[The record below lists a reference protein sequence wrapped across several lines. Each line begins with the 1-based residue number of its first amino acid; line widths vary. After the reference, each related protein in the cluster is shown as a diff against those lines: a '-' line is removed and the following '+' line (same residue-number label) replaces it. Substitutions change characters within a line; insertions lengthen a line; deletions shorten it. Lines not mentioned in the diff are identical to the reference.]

1 LGGQL
6 KDAALTESCL
16 TSQSAEPTFPEQYRH
31 TWTLPLV
38 FSPLDPHQLYFG
50 TQVLFR
56 TSDGGQ
62 SWQTISSDLT
72 REDPGVPPNLDAAT
86 AADGPKSK
94 RRGVIYTI
102 APSRLCAHEIWIG
115 TDDGLIQVTH
125 DDRKTWRNVAPPS
138 LTPWSKIGLI
148 EASRHDTNT
157 VYAAVDRHRIEDLQ
171 AYIYRTHDGGKTWQR
186 ISAGIPEGS
195 YVNAVREDPVKKGLL
210 FAGTE
215 TGVFVSFND
224 GEQWQPLQLN
234 LPNVSIRDLVVHDN
248 DLVVATHG
256 RALWALD
263 DLTPLRQLDAQV
275 AQADAWLF
283 RPATALRIRP
293 GSDEGTPL
301 PPETP
306 AGENPPD
313 GAIIDY
319 YLKSA
324 STGPVVLEILD
335 HAGKV
340 VRRYSSD
347 DQRFLDP
354 RTLDIPTSWV
364 QTPKPPPTEPGMH
377 RFVWDLRYPDLPAI
391 EPPRSG
397 RRGGGPWA
405 LPGQYTVKL
414 SANNH
419 DYTRPLAV
427 KMDPRVK
434 TALPDLAKQLDLARQ
449 ITAAL
454 EQDVQA
460 HGEVGRLRAQLRSLE
475 SQPEVQGALATAV
488 KALDH
493 KAEAIMGVR
502 PVNPESFGVG
512 EPSTDRTSLRFL
524 SGALNRLESAIESA
538 DAAPS
543 TYAVAA
549 FRHNRQ
555 VLSTTLAAWNK
566 VKREDLLQLNMLLL
580 QFKLP
585 PISVEEDKC
594 RCPPTPRPAGTREI
608 FKIRAS

>member
-1 LGGQL
+1 M
-6 KDAALTESCL
+6 
-16 TSQSAEPTFPEQYRH
+16 
-31 TWTLPLV
+31 
-38 FSPLDPHQLYFG
+38 
-50 TQVLFR
+50 
-56 TSDGGQ
+56 
-62 SWQTISSDLT
+62 
-72 REDPGVPPNLDAAT
+72 
-86 AADGPKSK
+86 
-94 RRGVIYTI
+94 
-102 APSRLCAHEIWIG
+102 
-115 TDDGLIQVTH
+115 
-125 DDRKTWRNVAPPS
+125 
-138 LTPWSKIGLI
+138 
-148 EASRHDTNT
+148 
-157 VYAAVDRHRIEDLQ
+157 
-171 AYIYRTHDGGKTWQR
+171 
-186 ISAGIPEGS
+186 
-195 YVNAVREDPVKKGLL
+195 
-210 FAGTE
+210 
-215 TGVFVSFND
+215 
-224 GEQWQPLQLN
+224 
-234 LPNVSIRDLVVHDN
+234 
-248 DLVVATHG
+248 
-256 RALWALD
+256 WALD

-275 AQADAWLF
+275 AQTDAWLF
-283 RPATALRIRP
+283 GPATALRIRP

-306 AGENPPD
+306 AGVNPPD

-347 DQRFLDP
+347 DQPFLDP

-397 RRGGGPWA
+397 HRGGGPWA
-405 LPGQYTVKL
+405 LPGQYTAKL

-488 KALDH
+488 KGLDH

-502 PVNPESFGVG
+502 PVNPV
-512 EPSTDRTSLRFL
+512 
-524 SGALNRLESAIESA
+524 SA
-538 DAAPS
+538 AAS
-543 TYAVAA
+543 RRRIAQVCA
-549 FRHNRQ
+549 F
-555 VLSTTLAAWNK
+555 
-566 VKREDLLQLNMLLL
+566 
-580 QFKLP
+580 
-585 PISVEEDKC
+585 
-594 RCPPTPRPAGTREI
+594 
-608 FKIRAS
+608 